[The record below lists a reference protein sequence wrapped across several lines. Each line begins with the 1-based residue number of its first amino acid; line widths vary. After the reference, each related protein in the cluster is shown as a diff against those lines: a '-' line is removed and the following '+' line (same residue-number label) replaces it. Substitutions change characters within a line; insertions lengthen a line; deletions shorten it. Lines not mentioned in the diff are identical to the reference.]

1 MSTVDFMGQLLS
13 IELDKGS
20 QQKVRCSIL
29 VIGDSVSGL
38 THLSSLLK
46 KSPVVQFFK
55 KERVQ
60 GQHLNRSSSPQL
72 VVVDLNVLT
81 DTTKKKLQLLKAKY
95 KAPMLGIVAPPDDH
109 SAAILAELELDYLIF
124 KPLRPMDLDSN
135 LRIVK
140 RLLEAQCHSF
150 PAVDRR
156 NRLRRKVDLQ
166 TGQVE
171 GPAVEASFQL
181 SEQEKRVVSKG
192 RSVKLS
198 PMEFEL
204 FRLLTSEIGRVFS
217 PEEIIARL
225 WPDNRLATGYDVKQ
239 HIYLLRRKIE
249 KDTRHPRWIK
259 TVRGCGYMFD
269 ADTVRKD
276 DS

>member
-124 KPLRPMDLDSN
+124 K
-135 LRIVK
+135 
-140 RLLEAQCHSF
+140 
-150 PAVDRR
+150 VDRR